1 MVNITIRNGIHRYHT
16 CYLLHLHPTPTD
28 YRIWH
33 LACLKWGVQAH
44 AHRLITQNYQVP
56 AANITL
62 VSIFHPP
69 SLFGVMREMLP
80 NQASHKDFFFAFSIQ
95 RQKNHQFTSLE
106 ELRWWR
112 KLRKTSY
119 SVYGRSWT
127 TDLMY
132 VVPQVVHI
140 LNFCE
145 ALQNLHPFEEFVW
158 ILINKSCI
166 VQHEA
171 YLISVVWDI

>member
-80 NQASHKDFFFAFSIQ
+80 NQASHKDFFFWVFYPKTEKPSIYKSRGTEVMEKVTQDILQ
-95 RQKNHQFTSLE
+95 RVWQELDYRLDVCCATGCAHIELLWSFAKSTSL
-106 ELRWWR
+106 WR
-112 KLRKTSY
+112 
-119 SVYGRSWT
+119 
-127 TDLMY
+127 
-132 VVPQVVHI
+132 I
-140 LNFCE
+140 CLNFD
-145 ALQNLHPFEEFVW
+145 
-158 ILINKSCI
+158 K
-166 VQHEA
+166 
-171 YLISVVWDI
+171 